1 MGFADG
7 ELGAEVASAATMR
20 DQAKEIWEPAWHMV
34 KRCDG
39 LRKRFGVETTAH
51 TIYQPSTAS
60 RFVAL
65 SAADDTLDGKNLY
78 LAAIDELHA
87 HKTRGVH
94 DVLETG
100 LGKRSQSML
109 WEITTAGFNRTG
121 ICYEVRTYV
130 TKILLGLVEDETQFG
145 IIYTADTEPYTWT
158 YPDGR
163 TEEIQPDDWATEEA
177 LVKANPN
184 WGVSVDVDM
193 VRSLQKKATQ
203 VASAVNN
210 FLIKHLCVWVS
221 ADTAWMDM
229 RAWDACADPA
239 LSLDQ
244 FDGEPCI
251 VALDLA
257 SKVDIAAM
265 VMLFE
270 RDGMYYLFGRYY
282 LPESAAEDSTNSQYS
297 GWVRSG
303 RLITTPGN
311 IIDFDYIEN
320 DLRMLKSR
328 FEITEVPF
336 DPFQATQ
343 LATRMAAEGFPMLE
357 MGQTVRN
364 MSEPMKEL
372 EARVLSGRIR
382 HDGCPVLAWMI
393 SNVVAHLDVK
403 DNIYPRKERP
413 ENKIDGAVAAIMA
426 VGRKVAAENNVPA
439 VWSLG

>member
-1 MGFADG
+1 
-7 ELGAEVASAATMR
+7 
-20 DQAKEIWEPAWHMV
+20 
-34 KRCDG
+34 
-39 LRKRFGVETTAH
+39 
-51 TIYQPSTAS
+51 
-60 RFVAL
+60 
-65 SAADDTLDGKNLY
+65 
-78 LAAIDELHA
+78 
-87 HKTRGVH
+87 
-94 DVLETG
+94 
-100 LGKRSQSML
+100 
-109 WEITTAGFNRTG
+109 
-121 ICYEVRTYV
+121 
-130 TKILLGLVEDETQFG
+130 
-145 IIYTADTEPYTWT
+145 
-158 YPDGR
+158 
-163 TEEIQPDDWATEEA
+163 
-177 LVKANPN
+177 
-184 WGVSVDVDM
+184 M
-193 VRSLQKKATQ
+193 VRSTQRKAMQ

-229 RAWDACADPA
+229 RAWDACADPT